1 MKITKSFTLAVIVI
15 CLFNLSVHSQIIKL
29 KSSEGFV
36 QTDDYVKL
44 HYELLGA
51 GKDTIVVV
59 HGGGTF
65 GSAYLVPDLTPLAA
79 HHTLLFFDQAGAG
92 YSTVVKD
99 TARYSMK
106 NTIKD
111 IEAIRKHFK
120 LKKLNLLGHSTG
132 GLICGYYA
140 TAYPNRLQSMML
152 MAPLPAAASMTNGWV
167 NKNDSL
173 TTLLAKQ
180 NGKIYDDNPSDST
193 KACWD
198 YYSLWI
204 RGYAASYA
212 EGRNI
217 WGNICNCNQAN
228 LKSPFS
234 YYQMK
239 SIGNWDIS
247 AQLANVKA
255 RVLLLAGDNDAIP
268 FASFEH
274 WNKILPNSTLLT
286 FKDAGHLPNVDNPA
300 AFFLSVETFLQGKTP
315 NESVMSA
322 FGAGV
327 VLPDD
332 LKGSPYLKARAAVI
346 EVENELVRLANNAE
360 WNGMSTLYTSD
371 GTIYPPGAPP
381 IMGRNAIATFWRT
394 VSKRGM
400 HSLQLHLVDLKI
412 SGDLLIANGKYAMR
426 NQHNEMLDI
435 GKFIAIYRKEKNEW
449 RLQTDMFNSNME
461 TRSPLEIPDYLEV
474 RKE

>member
-1 MKITKSFTLAVIVI
+1 MKALLIGLLLICAFPFIGSAQVIE
-15 CLFNLSVHSQIIKL
+15 L

-36 QTDDYVKL
+36 QTDDSVKL
-44 HYELLGA
+44 HYQLLGE

-92 YSTVVKD
+92 YSTVLKD
-99 TARYSMK
+99 TARYSM
-106 NTIKD
+106 NSTIKD
-111 IEAIRKHFK
+111 IEVIRKHFK
-120 LKKLNLLGHSTG
+120 LKKLNLLGHSIG

-140 TAYPNRLQSMML
+140 TTYPNQVNSMLL
-152 MAPLPAAASMTNGWV
+152 MAPLPASAAMTNGWV
-167 NKNDSL
+167 NKSDSV
-173 TTLLAKQ
+173 TTLLLEQ
-180 NGKIYDDNPSDST
+180 NGKLYDHNPPDST

-198 YYSLWI
+198 YYSLWM
-204 RGYAASYA
+204 RGFAASYV

-234 YYQMK
+234 YYKMK
-239 SIGNWDIS
+239 SIGNWDIT

-255 RVLLLAGDNDAIP
+255 RVLLLVGDNDAIP

-274 WNKILPNSTLLT
+274 WNKSLPNSTLLN
-286 FKDAGHLPNVDNPA
+286 FKGAGHLPNTDYPA
-300 AFFLSVETFLQGKTP
+300 AFYAAVETFLQGKMP
-315 NESVMSA
+315 NESVMDTN
-322 FGAGV
+322 GAGV

-332 LKGSPYLKARAAVI
+332 KKGSPYQRARAAVI
-346 EVENELVRLANNAE
+346 EVENELVRLSNNAE
-360 WNGMSTLYTSD
+360 WDGMSKMYTND
-371 GTIYPPGAPP
+371 GVIYPPGAPP
-381 IMGRNAIATFWRT
+381 IIGRNAIATFWRT
-394 VSKRGM
+394 MSNRGM
-400 HSLQLHLVDLKI
+400 HSLRLHLVDLEI
-412 SGDLLIANGKYAMR
+412 SGNLLIANGKYAMR
-426 NQHNEMLDI
+426 NQQNEILDI

-461 TRSPLEIPDYLEV
+461 TRSPLEIPDYLQV

>member
-1 MKITKSFTLAVIVI
+1 MKSFIIGILVLCTSSIPGNAQIV
-15 CLFNLSVHSQIIKL
+15 KL

-44 HYELLGA
+44 YYQLLGE

-79 HHTLLFFDQAGAG
+79 HHAILFFDQAGAG

-99 TARYSMK
+99 TARYSMH

-111 IEAIRKHFK
+111 IEVIRKHFK
-120 LKKLNLLGHSTG
+120 LKNLNLLGHSTG

-140 TAYPNRLQSMML
+140 TTYPDQVKSMML
-152 MAPLPAAASMTNGWV
+152 MAPLPAAANMTNGWV

-180 NGKIYDDNPSDST
+180 NKKVYENNPVDSI

-198 YYSLWI
+198 YYALWI
-204 RGYAASYA
+204 RGYAASYV

-228 LKSPFS
+228 LTSPFS
-234 YYQMK
+234 YYRTK
-239 SIGNWDIS
+239 SIGNWDITS
-247 AQLANVKA
+247 KLANVKA
-255 RVLLLAGDNDAIP
+255 RVLLLVGDNDAIP

-274 WNKILPNSTLLT
+274 WNKSLPNSKLIN
-286 FKDAGHLPNVDNPA
+286 FKNAGHLPNVDNPA
-300 AFFLSVETFLQGKTP
+300 DFFLSVETFLQGKTYD
-315 NESVMSA
+315 ESAMGA

-332 LKGSPYLKARAAVI
+332 LIGSPYLKARAAVI
-346 EVENELVRLANNAE
+346 KIENELVRLANNTE
-360 WNGMSTLYTSD
+360 WDDMSNLYTSD
-371 GTIYPPGAPP
+371 GVIYPPGAPP
-381 IMGRNAIATFWRT
+381 ILGRKAIATFWST

-400 HSLQLHLVDLKI
+400 HSLQLNLVDIEI
-412 SGDLLIANGKYAMR
+412 SGDLLIANGKYVMQ
-426 NQHNEMLDI
+426 NKKNEILDI
-435 GKFIAIYRKEKNEW
+435 GKFIAIYRKENKEW
-449 RLQTDMFNSNME
+449 RLQTDMFNSSLE
-461 TRSPLEIPDYLEV
+461 TRSPLEVPDYLTMH
-474 RKE
+474 KE

>member
-1 MKITKSFTLAVIVI
+1 MKSFLVGLLILCTTSFIINAQIV
-15 CLFNLSVHSQIIKL
+15 KL

-36 QTDDYVKL
+36 QTNDYVQL
-44 HYELLGA
+44 HYQILGE
-51 GKDTIVVV
+51 GSDTIVVV

-79 HHTLLFFDQAGAG
+79 HHAILFFDQAGAG

-99 TARYSMK
+99 TARYSMD
-106 NTIKD
+106 NTVKD
-111 IEAIRKHFK
+111 IEVIRKHFK

-132 GLICGYYA
+132 GLICGFYA
-140 TAYPNRLQSMML
+140 ATYPDQVKSMML

-167 NKNDSL
+167 NKMDSL
-173 TTLLAKQ
+173 STLLAKQ
-180 NGKIYDDNPSDST
+180 NKKIYEDNPADST

-204 RGYAASYA
+204 RGYAASYT

-228 LKSPFS
+228 LTSPYS
-234 YYQMK
+234 YYRMK
-239 SIGNWDIS
+239 SIGNWDITS
-247 AQLANVKA
+247 QLENVRA
-255 RVLLLAGDNDAIP
+255 RVLLLVGDKDAIP

-274 WNKILPNSTLLT
+274 WNNSLPNCTLLK
-286 FKDAGHLPNVDNPA
+286 FKNAGHLPNVDNSA
-300 AFFLSVETFLQGKTP
+300 AFFLAVETFLQGKTP
-315 NESVMSA
+315 NESVMDT

-346 EVENELVRLANNAE
+346 EIENKLMGLANSAE
-360 WNGMSTLYTSD
+360 WNDMSNLYTSD
-371 GTIYPPGAPP
+371 GSIYPPGAPP
-381 IMGRNAIATFWRT
+381 IKGRNAIATFWRA

-400 HSLQLHLVDLKI
+400 HSLQLHLVELEI
-412 SGDLLIANGKYAMR
+412 SGDLLIANGKYIMR
-426 NQHNEMLDI
+426 NQQIEILDI
-435 GKFIAIYRKEKNEW
+435 GKFMAIYRKEKEGW
-449 RLQTDMFNSNME
+449 RLQTDMFNSSLE
-461 TRSPLEIPDYLEV
+461 TRSPLEVPDYLTL
-474 RKE
+474 KKD

>member
-1 MKITKSFTLAVIVI
+1 MKSILIGLLLLCAFSFDGNT
-15 CLFNLSVHSQIIKL
+15 QIIKL

-44 HYELLGA
+44 HYQLLGK
-51 GKDTIVVV
+51 GRDTIVVV

-92 YSTVVKD
+92 YSTVLKD
-99 TARYSMK
+99 TTRYSMES
-106 NTIKD
+106 TIMD
-111 IEAIRKHFK
+111 IEVIRRHFK

-140 TAYPNRLQSMML
+140 TTYPDQVKSMML
-152 MAPLPAAASMTNGWV
+152 MAPLPASAAMTNGWV

-173 TTLLAKQ
+173 TTLLREQ
-180 NGKIYDDNPSDST
+180 NKKIYENNPDDST

-198 YYSLWI
+198 YYSLWM
-204 RGYAASYA
+204 RGFAASYA
-212 EGRNI
+212 EARNI

-228 LKSPFS
+228 LTSPYS
-234 YYQMK
+234 YYKMK
-239 SIGNWDIS
+239 SIGNWDITS
-247 AQLANVKA
+247 QLAIVKA
-255 RVLLLAGDNDAIP
+255 RVLLLVGDNDAIP
-268 FASFEH
+268 YASFKH
-274 WNKILPNSTLLT
+274 WNKSLPNSILLN
-286 FKDAGHLPNVDNPA
+286 FKGAGHVPNADYPA
-300 AFFLSVETFLQGKTP
+300 AFFLAVESFLQDKTP
-315 NESVMSA
+315 NESVMDA

-332 LKGSPYLKARAAVI
+332 LKGSPYLRSRAAII

-360 WNGMSTLYTSD
+360 WEGMSNLYTSD
-371 GTIYPPGAPP
+371 GIIYPPGAPP
-381 IMGRNAIATFWRT
+381 VIGRNAIATFWRT

-400 HSLQLHLVDLKI
+400 HSFQLHLVDLEI

-426 NQHNEMLDI
+426 NKQNEILDI
-435 GKFIAIYRKEKNEW
+435 GKFMAIYRKEKNVW
-449 RLQTDMFNSNME
+449 RLQTDMFNSSLE
-461 TRSPLEIPDYLEV
+461 TRSPLEVPDYLTLL
-474 RKE
+474 KE

>member
-1 MKITKSFTLAVIVI
+1 MKSFSIGLLLLCTTSFAGKA
-15 CLFNLSVHSQIIKL
+15 QIIKL

-36 QTDDYVKL
+36 QTDDYIKL
-44 HYELLGA
+44 HYQLLGE

-65 GSAYLVPDLTPLAA
+65 GSAYLVPDLKPLAA

-99 TARYSMK
+99 TARYSMN

-111 IEAIRKHFK
+111 IEAIRKYFK
-120 LKKLNLLGHSTG
+120 LKKLTLLGHSTG

-140 TAYPNRLQSMML
+140 TTYPDRVQSMML
-152 MAPLPAAASMTNGWV
+152 MAPLPASAAMTKGWV

-173 TTLLAKQ
+173 TTILSEQ
-180 NGKIYDDNPSDST
+180 NRKIYANNPADST

-198 YYSLWI
+198 YYSLWM
-204 RGYAASYA
+204 RGFSASYA

-228 LKSPFS
+228 LTSPLS
-234 YYQMK
+234 YYKMK
-239 SIGNWDIS
+239 SIGNWDIT

-255 RVLLLAGDNDAIP
+255 RVLLLVGDNDAIP

-274 WNKILPNSTLLT
+274 WNKGLPNSTLLN
-286 FKDAGHLPNVDNPA
+286 FKGAGHLPNADNPA
-300 AFFLSVETFLQGKTP
+300 GFFLSVETFLQGKTP
-315 NESVMSA
+315 NKSVMDA

-332 LKGSPYLKARAAVI
+332 LRRSPYLRARAAVI

-360 WNGMSTLYTSD
+360 WDGMSNLYTSD
-371 GTIYPPGAPP
+371 GAIYPPGAPP
-381 IMGRNAIATFWRT
+381 IMGRNAITTFWRT

-400 HSLQLHLVDLKI
+400 HSLQLHLVDLEI

-426 NQHNEMLDI
+426 NKKNEILDI

-449 RLQTDMFNSNME
+449 RLQTDMFNSSLE
-461 TRSPLEIPDYLEV
+461 TRSPLEVPDYLTL
-474 RKE
+474 KKD

>member
-1 MKITKSFTLAVIVI
+1 MKTFQIGLLLCFITFFAG
-15 CLFNLSVHSQIIKL
+15 NAQIIKL

-44 HYELLGA
+44 HYQLLGQ
-51 GKDTIVVV
+51 GRDTIVVV

-99 TARYSMK
+99 TTRYSMN

-111 IEAIRKHFK
+111 IEVIRKHFK

-140 TAYPNRLQSMML
+140 STYPDQVKSMML
-152 MAPLPAAASMTNGWV
+152 MAPLPAAAAMTNGWV

-173 TTLLAKQ
+173 TTLLLEQ
-180 NGKIYDDNPSDST
+180 NKKIYENNPVDST

-198 YYSLWI
+198 YYSLWM
-204 RGYAASYA
+204 RGFASSYVEA
-212 EGRNI
+212 RNI
-217 WGNICNCNQAN
+217 WGNICNCNQDN
-228 LKSPFS
+228 LTNPFS
-234 YYQMK
+234 YYTMK
-239 SIGNWDIS
+239 SIGNWDITS
-247 AQLANVKA
+247 QLANVKA
-255 RVLLLAGDNDAIP
+255 PVILLVGDNDAIP

-274 WNKILPNSTLLT
+274 WNNNLPNSSLLN
-286 FKDAGHLPNVDNPA
+286 FKGAGHVPNADKPA
-300 AFFLSVETFLQGKTP
+300 AFFLAVETFLQGKTP
-315 NESVMSA
+315 NESVMDA

-327 VLPDD
+327 ILPDD
-332 LKGSPYLKARAAVI
+332 LKGSTYLRARTAVI

-360 WNGMSTLYTSD
+360 WEGMSRLYTSD
-371 GTIYPPGAPP
+371 GVIYPPGAPP
-381 IMGRNAIATFWRT
+381 IIGRNAIATFWRT

-400 HSLQLHLVDLKI
+400 HSFQLHLVDLEI
-412 SGDLLIANGKYAMR
+412 SGDLLIANGKYNMR
-426 NQHNEMLDI
+426 NKQNEILDI
-435 GKFIAIYRKEKNEW
+435 GKFMAIYRMENNVW
-449 RLQTDMFNSNME
+449 QLQTDMFNSSLE
-461 TRSPLEIPDYLEV
+461 TRSTLEVPDYLTL
-474 RKE
+474 KKK